1 MVDVLEKFIDL
12 LAVRTANRDQAFLK
26 SFGHFVRWYNG
37 TGHIGG
43 VLTNV
48 ETDEQGRVYVSS
60 LTLSSIMGCGHTVT
74 SVDQIC
80 GVCMVCK
87 RLCCLRPGC
96 LLVCDITG
104 ITVCKRHYSVKDGIV
119 VSSPAKKG
127 LWRLRAKRLARIR
140 RESRGNGTKK
150 IPEKI

>member
-1 MVDVLEKFIDL
+1 MDPEKFIDL
-12 LAVRTANRDQAFLK
+12 LAVRTANREQAFYK
-26 SFGHFVRWYNG
+26 YFGHFVRRYNG

-43 VLTNV
+43 VLANV
-48 ETDEQGRVYVSS
+48 ETDEQGRLYVSS

-80 GVCMVCK
+80 GVCTVCG
-87 RLCCLRPGC
+87 RLACIRPGC
-96 LLVCDITG
+96 LQVCDITG
-104 ITVCKRHYSVKDGIV
+104 KTACSRCYSVKDGIV
-119 VSSPAKKG
+119 VSKPAQKG